1 MGKRYLE
8 IKENSLESSVFNIL
22 HGIQEASGVKK
33 EKLDPVGKE
42 DGDIDNDGDKDAS
55 DKYLAKRRKTIKKA
69 MSKKEGNAFGMALKA
84 AKDNGDKTF
93 VVSGKTYEVKEE
105 SDLDEGPQTDRF
117 NKRRA
122 GPSAPGA
129 QTDRFNARRAGSSG
143 KEIAAKMMKDKSM
156 KAFASKV
163 AKMKM
168 VSRND
173 LEKMLP
179 DYVGGAAIS
188 KLFEEVDLDGKNS
201 IRRRAAVLPA
211 FREIDFD
218 LFSDEKGSKAA
229 NMAMNKEIRRASQ
242 MKDYKTARNY
252 MDKVQKKY
260 TKLGGEDT
268 EPSGIINSILGQIF
282 KEDVDLGEGKMS
294 DLHQM
299 IKDKKTPA
307 QIAKELK
314 LDVKTVKALMSSY
327 EKMVP
332 ESYEIGTDKYLKHTV
347 NTTPGQKAW
356 TETVTKKAA
365 SMRETLAKMWNVDE
379 GKNVFEKDTKKD
391 LTKGVK
397 GSSITMTGK
406 KVAGVDT
413 NPIIKEKKK

>member
-1 MGKRYLE
+1 MGKKYLE
-8 IKENSLESSVFNIL
+8 TKETSLESSIL
-22 HGIQEASGVKK
+22 GVWA
-33 EKLDPVGKE
+33 E
-42 DGDIDNDGDKDAS
+42 
-55 DKYLAKRRKTIKKA
+55 
-69 MSKKEGNAFGMALKA
+69 A
-84 AKDNGDKTF
+84 AKKT
-93 VVSGKTYEVKEE
+93 E
-105 SDLDEGPQTDRF
+105 SVDIHEST
-117 NKRRA
+117 
-122 GPSAPGA
+122 
-129 QTDRFNARRAGSSG
+129 G

-188 KLFEEVDLDGKNS
+188 KLFEEVDLDEKNKIS
-201 IRRRAAVLPA
+201 DK
-211 FREIDFD
+211 EIDFD

-282 KEDVDLGEGKMS
+282 KEDVDLDEGKMS

-379 GKNVFEKDTKKD
+379 GKNVFEKETKKD
-391 LTKGVK
+391 LTNGAK

-406 KVAGVDT
+406 KAAQIELK
-413 NPIIKEKKK
+413 PIIKEKKK

>member
-188 KLFEEVDLDGKNS
+188 KLFEEVDLDEKNKIS
-201 IRRRAAVLPA
+201 DK
-211 FREIDFD
+211 EIDFD

-379 GKNVFEKDTKKD
+379 GKNVFEKETKKD
-391 LTKGVK
+391 LTNGAK

-406 KVAGVDT
+406 KAAQIELK
-413 NPIIKEKKK
+413 PIIKEKKK

>member
-188 KLFEEVDLDGKNS
+188 KLFEEVDLDEKNKIS
-201 IRRRAAVLPA
+201 DK
-211 FREIDFD
+211 EIDFD

-282 KEDVDLGEGKMS
+282 KEDVDLDEGKMS

-379 GKNVFEKDTKKD
+379 GKNVFEKETKKD
-391 LTKGVK
+391 LTNGAK

-406 KVAGVDT
+406 KAAQIELK
-413 NPIIKEKKK
+413 PIIKEKKK

>member
-69 MSKKEGNAFGMALKA
+69 MTKKEGNAFGMALKA
-84 AKDNGDKTF
+84 AKDNGEKTF

-105 SDLDEGPQTDRF
+105 VELGLQEKPADFIRLSFSSPADVKKAKKWMDQNL
-117 NKRRA
+117 
-122 GPSAPGA
+122 PGA
-129 QTDRFNARRAGSSG
+129 NQGFTGMDASG
-143 KEIAAKMMKDKSM
+143 KDIEFEGVDDAEDLMAKLK
-156 KAFASKV
+156 KAGFKFKV
-163 AKMKM
+163 
-168 VSRND
+168 D
-173 LEKMLP
+173 
-179 DYVGGAAIS
+179 
-188 KLFEEVDLDGKNS
+188 
-201 IRRRAAVLPA
+201 
-211 FREIDFD
+211 FREGLD
-218 LFSDEKGSKAA
+218 
-229 NMAMNKEIRRASQ
+229 
-242 MKDYKTARNY
+242 
-252 MDKVQKKY
+252 
-260 TKLGGEDT
+260 
-268 EPSGIINSILGQIF
+268 
-282 KEDVDLGEGKMS
+282 EGKMS

-299 IKDKKTPA
+299 IKDKKTPE
-307 QIAKELK
+307 QIAKMMK
-314 LDVKTVKALMSSY
+314 LDLKTIKALMSSY

-332 ESYEIGTDKYLKHTV
+332 ESYEIGTEKYLKHTV
-347 NTTPGQKAW
+347 NVTPGQKEW
-356 TETVTKKAA
+356 TETVTKKAS
-365 SMRETLAKMWNVDE
+365 SMREIMAKMWKFDE

-406 KVAGVDT
+406 KVADIDT

>member
-1 MGKRYLE
+1 MGKKYLE
-8 IKENSLESSVFNIL
+8 TKGNSLESSIL
-22 HGIQEASGVKK
+22 GLWQEAAKK
-33 EKLDPVGKE
+33 EEELTPKQKKIDV
-42 DGDIDNDGDKDAS
+42 DGDGEIEAS
-55 DKYLAKRRKTIKKA
+55 DLAKLRKKGA
-69 MSKKEGNAFGMALKA
+69 KKEGNSFGMALKA
-84 AKDNGDKTF
+84 AKDKGEKTF

-188 KLFEEVDLDGKNS
+188 KLFEEVDLDEKNKIS
-201 IRRRAAVLPA
+201 DK
-211 FREIDFD
+211 EIDFD

-356 TETVTKKAA
+356 TETVSKKAA
-365 SMRETLAKMWNVDE
+365 SMRETLAKMWGVDE
-379 GKNVFEKDTKKD
+379 GKNVFEKDSKKD
-391 LTKGVK
+391 LTSEVK
-397 GSSITMTGK
+397 GGTTMTGK
-406 KVAGVDT
+406 KVADIDIKPT
-413 NPIIKEKKK
+413 IKEKKK

>member
-84 AKDNGDKTF
+84 AKDKGEKTF

-188 KLFEEVDLDGKNS
+188 KLFEEVDLDEKNKIS
-201 IRRRAAVLPA
+201 DK
-211 FREIDFD
+211 EIDFD

-379 GKNVFEKDTKKD
+379 GKNVFEKETKKD
-391 LTKGVK
+391 LTNGAK

-406 KVAGVDT
+406 KAAQIELK
-413 NPIIKEKKK
+413 PIIKEKKK